1 MTAGAV
7 ASASISPFAVFRNR
21 NFSWMWS
28 GQLVSTIG
36 TALTSLAASI
46 YVYRMT
52 GSAASVGLM
61 LMATAAP
68 SLVVGLIAGVFV
80 DRFDR
85 RRIMIAADLIRA
97 VLVFSIPF
105 LVPLN
110 IAWLYIIVALSS
122 AVGQFFDPAHESVL
136 PEVASEQELAAA
148 NSLMAISSFGAT
160 AVGFAASGL
169 IAAAADI
176 RWAFYLDAVTFLF
189 SAVCIVMLRIKPLG
203 VQEGASPQGP
213 RAGVRMVLR
222 NVQIGVRFLVGT
234 PILRSLF
241 TVSIPVLVAFG
252 LSNAL
257 LLPFASRALGANEF
271 QYGIQEGMTSLGF
284 VAGALLMAGLFDRM
298 REGPWIAISF
308 IGMGLMGILYAMAT
322 SVPVA
327 IVILT
332 VSGFLN
338 SPSSIGRRLVIQR
351 NTPREMRG
359 RVNSAFFVSRD
370 VLFIIGMAAAG
381 LADLID
387 VRIMYLVSGL
397 MVLGGGVWV
406 LFLPGLRQEAA
417 EWRRA
422 LGLLRTAPVAP
433 GLGAGRAAILADF
446 DGLAGLLPPLAML
459 SAGERADLVGRG
471 CVFDAPTGTAIVKH
485 GEAGDAV
492 YFILAGR
499 VVAGIA
505 TPEGGY
511 RSLSTLSAG
520 DFFGEIAALTG
531 ARRTADVVVE
541 DPAGSTLLQVP
552 AEVLRG
558 LMSNPALNRL
568 FQSKMT
574 ERLARTNITDLPRF
588 AGVDQQALKELRVE
602 AVEDTQQPVA

>member
-7 ASASISPFAVFRNR
+7 ASASISPYAVFRNR
-21 NFSWMWS
+21 NFAWMWS

-36 TALTSLAASI
+36 SALTSLAASI
-46 YVYRMT
+46 YVYRVT

-80 DRFDR
+80 DRLDR
-85 RRIMIAADLIRA
+85 RRIMIGADLIRA

-136 PEVASEQELAAA
+136 PEVASEPELAAA

-176 RWAFYLDAVTFLF
+176 RWAFYLDAVTFVV
-189 SAVCIVMLRIKPLG
+189 SASCITMLRIKPLAAE
-203 VQEGASPQGP
+203 EGAT
-213 RAGVRMVLR
+213 VRMVLR
-222 NVQIGVRFLVGT
+222 NVQIGIRFLFDT

-241 TVSIPVLVAFG
+241 MVSVPVLVAFG

-257 LLPFASRALGANEF
+257 LLPFATKALGANEF
-271 QYGIQEGMTSLGF
+271 QFGIQEGMTSLGF
-284 VAGALLMAGLFDRM
+284 VAGSLLMAGLFDRM
-298 REGPWIAISF
+298 QEGPWIAISY
-308 IGMGLMGILYAMAT
+308 IGMGVMGILYAMST

-332 VSGFLN
+332 ISGFLN
-338 SPSSIGRRLVIQR
+338 SPSAIGRRLVLQR

-359 RVNSAFFVSRD
+359 RVASAFFVSRD

-381 LADLID
+381 LADLIN
-387 VRIMYLVSGL
+387 VRVMYLISAL
-397 MVLGGGVWV
+397 MVLGGGFWV

-422 LGLLRTAPVAP
+422 LGLLHAAPAAP
-433 GLGAGRAAILADF
+433 GLGPGRAATPADF
-446 DGLAGLLPPLAML
+446 DALAGLLPALGAL
-459 SAGERADLVGRG
+459 SAQERASLITQAS
-471 CVFDAPTGTAIVKH
+471 VFQAPTGTAVVKH
-485 GEAGDAV
+485 GEAGDAA
-492 YFILAGR
+492 YFILKGR
-499 VVAGIA
+499 VVAGVA

-511 RSLSTLSAG
+511 RSLATLSAG

-541 DPAGSTLLQVP
+541 EGGSTLLQVP
-552 AEVLRG
+552 AEALRG
-558 LMSNPALNRL
+558 LMGNPTIGQL
-568 FQSKMT
+568 FLSTMS
-574 ERLARTNITDLPRF
+574 ERLARTSITELPRF
-588 AGVDQQALKELRVE
+588 AGYDQEALKELRVE
-602 AVEDTQQPVA
+602 AAEGAVAVAGATD